1 MYINSNHSLRTDEEA
16 LANLPKV
23 AFLLGVSNSRNAE
36 EGNFNRIANS
46 ILGISSLFGSI
57 L

>member
-46 ILGISSLFGSI
+46 ILGISSLIGLI